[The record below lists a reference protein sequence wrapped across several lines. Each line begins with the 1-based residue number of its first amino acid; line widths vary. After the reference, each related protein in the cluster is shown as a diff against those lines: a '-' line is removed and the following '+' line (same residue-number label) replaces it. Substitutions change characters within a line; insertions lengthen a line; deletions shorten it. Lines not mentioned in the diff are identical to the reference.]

1 MLRNIEK
8 RIQRPTMTA
17 RPIRTIRISGMGPPF
32 ARLGLKLGR
41 AVARTYFSA
50 AQSQG
55 TPLAAARAER
65 GRKDQAGRA
74 GATRK
79 ARDASSEPSLSKLM
93 GLVRWASKPD
103 ARA

>member
-32 ARLGLKLGR
+32 ARHGLRLGSGGANIFQPR
-41 AVARTYFSA
+41 AKSRDSARGA
-50 AQSQG
+50 AG
-55 TPLAAARAER
+55 R
-65 GRKDQAGRA
+65 GRGREDQAGGA
-74 GATRK
+74 GATRE
-79 ARDASSEPSLSKLM
+79 AREASSEPSLSKLM